1 MTVRRSWDSPSPP
14 ARSIAALVT
23 LGGLLIVP
31 GLVATF
37 LRIVP
42 PKDDATAM
50 VAAFISYGV
59 FGYALA
65 FVCLG
70 IALIMSNR
78 KVPLAVL
85 MAVLAGLLT
94 LHLSWL
100 APLFVPDDRPAT
112 SRSFAVFSLNMRHGL
127 ADPQQ
132 VGSEAARADLVIL
145 VEATPEALR
154 ALNAFDWQARFP
166 YSVGAVT
173 GNLVSDTA
181 IFSRFPLSNAAPL
194 PATSFQQYV
203 ATVTVPQVGA
213 VRVISAH
220 PCNPYC
226 GQGRWASE
234 HAILRAAVQQNLGA
248 PLLVAGDF
256 NAVDDHG
263 PIRALVRD
271 GLTSATDIVGA
282 GWLPSY
288 PANRLLPPLLPIDH
302 VMVNDRLT
310 ATSITTVKIS
320 GTDHLGL
327 IASIARRS

>member
-1 MTVRRSWDSPSPP
+1 MTVGRSWDSPSPP
-14 ARSIAALVT
+14 VRSVAALIT
-23 LGGLLIVP
+23 LGGLLLIP
-31 GLVATF
+31 GLIATF

-42 PKDDATAM
+42 PSDDASAM

-59 FGYALA
+59 FGYALPLLC
-65 FVCLG
+65 FG
-70 IALIMSNR
+70 IALIMSRR
-78 KVPLAVL
+78 KVGLAVL

-112 SRSFAVFSLNMRHGL
+112 SRTFAVFSLNMYHGL

-132 VGSEAARADLVIL
+132 VASEAARADVVIL
-145 VEATPEALR
+145 VEVTPEALW
-154 ALNAFDWQARFP
+154 ALKAFDWDARFP
-166 YSVGAVT
+166 YSVGDVND
-173 GNLVSDTA
+173 NLVSDTA
-181 IFSRFPLSNAAPL
+181 IYSRFPLSNPAPL

-203 ATVTVPQVGA
+203 ATVTAPEVGA
-213 VRVISAH
+213 VRIISAH

-234 HAILRAAVQQNLGA
+234 HAILRTAVEQNLRE

-282 GWLPSY
+282 GWLPTY
-288 PANRLLPPLLPIDH
+288 PANRLLPLLLPIDH

-310 ATSITTVKIS
+310 ATSITTVTIS

-327 IASIARRS
+327 IASIARTS